1 MKEGD
6 SVKVMLELTE
16 AQLKEIAQCVAPYLA
31 SATVKKPRMRTVPQ
45 AVEEL
50 RKSDPDTQVTA
61 HYIRRLLL
69 DGKLPYREA
78 GRKRLVDMNELEKF
92 IAKG

>member
-1 MKEGD
+1 M
-6 SVKVMLELTE
+6 KVMLELTE
-16 AQLKEIAQCVAPYLA
+16 AQLKEIAQFVAPYLT
-31 SATVKKPRMRTVPQ
+31 SAVVKKPRMRTVQQ

-61 HYIRRLLL
+61 HFIRTLLL
-69 DGKLPYREA
+69 DGKLSYREA
-78 GRKRLVDMNELEKF
+78 GKKRLFDMNELEKF

>member
-1 MKEGD
+1 MKIT
-6 SVKVMLELTE
+6 LELTE
-16 AQLKEIAQCVAPYLA
+16 AQLKEIARCVAPYLTSVA
-31 SATVKKPRMRTVPQ
+31 VKKPRMRTVQQ

-61 HYIRRLLL
+61 HYIRMLLL
-69 DGKLPYREA
+69 DGKLSYREA
-78 GRKRLVDMNELEKF
+78 GKKRLFDMNELEKF

>member
-1 MKEGD
+1 M
-6 SVKVMLELTE
+6 KVMMELTE
-16 AQLKEIAQCVAPYLA
+16 AQLKEIAQCVAPYLT
-31 SATVKKPRMRTVPQ
+31 SAVVKKPRMRTVQQ

-61 HYIRRLLL
+61 HFIRTLLL
-69 DGKLPYREA
+69 DGKLSYREA
-78 GRKRLVDMNELEKF
+78 GKKRLFDMNELEKF

>member
-1 MKEGD
+1 MK
-6 SVKVMLELTE
+6 VTLELTE
-16 AQLKEIAQCVAPYLA
+16 AQVKEIARCVAPYLVPVTA
-31 SATVKKPRMRTVPQ
+31 PKPRMRTVQQ

-61 HYIRRLLL
+61 HYIRMLLL

-78 GRKRLVDMNELEKF
+78 GKKRLFDMNELEKF